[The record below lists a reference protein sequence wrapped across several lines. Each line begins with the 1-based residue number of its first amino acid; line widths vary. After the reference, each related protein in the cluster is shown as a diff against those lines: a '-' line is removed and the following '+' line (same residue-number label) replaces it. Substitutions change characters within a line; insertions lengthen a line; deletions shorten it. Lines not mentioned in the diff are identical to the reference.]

1 MNNLNKRN
9 KAETRFKLYGISAVI
24 IAITFL
30 FVLLFNIF
38 SSGASAFKAS
48 YIGVK
53 IEIPSAM
60 NIDEINSRKEFKRQ
74 VLKMFP
80 EG

>member
-30 FVLLFNIF
+30 FVLFAEHRKCKKVIRKN
-38 SSGASAFKAS
+38 
-48 YIGVK
+48 K
-53 IEIPSAM
+53 IH
-60 NIDEINSRKEFKRQ
+60 
-74 VLKMFP
+74 
-80 EG
+80 